1 MFTLTASNI
10 ITEHRSGVPALSVLL
25 AAFKEGR
32 ERKEWK
38 AGFFFL
44 KKRRKIENFAS
55 FVTSC

>member
-44 KKRRKIENFAS
+44 KNEEKLKILLLL
-55 FVTSC
+55 